1 VIPVKWFNFSNNNH
15 SNHDLGVDLGTVN
28 TLICTPTKGIV
39 LCEPSVV
46 AIDHTQSPP
55 QLIEVG
61 YPAKEMMGR
70 TPAHIE
76 VNRPLRDG
84 VIADSEWA
92 ELMLRKFIEKVLAS
106 NRFFAPRPNRVVV
119 GIPSGVR
126 PVDRRIL
133 AEAAFAVGAHSVHLI
148 EEAMA
153 AAIGAGLP
161 IMKPL
166 GSMVIDIGG
175 GTTDVAVLS
184 LNGIVVSRSLKVAG
198 DHLNQQIIQYLNEE
212 RHLEIGERTAE
223 EVKISLSSAVAK
235 DDLEFEDMEV
245 RGINRVTNL
254 PDIIR
259 VRAIEIRECL
269 KPSLMKIIDT
279 VKKALEETPPELAA
293 DIKERGMMLT
303 GGGAL
308 LPGFDDLLSDET
320 GIPVHI
326 AKDPLHCLVLGTQ
339 RVLSDAEFAK
349 VLEYTEY
356 SG

>member
-1 VIPVKWFNFSNNNH
+1 MAFSWLPFSKQQANQ
-15 SNHDLGVDLGTVN
+15 HDLGVDLGTVN
-28 TLICTPTKGIV
+28 TLICTPQKGIV

-70 TPAHIE
+70 TPSHIE

-92 ELMLRKFIEKVLAS
+92 ELMLRKFIEKVLSS

-133 AEAAFAVGAHSVHLI
+133 AEAAFAVGAHSVHLV
-148 EEAMA
+148 EEPMA

-161 IMKPL
+161 IMKPF
-166 GSMVIDIGG
+166 GSMVVDIGG
-175 GTTDVAVLS
+175 GTTDIAVLS
-184 LNGIVVSRSLKVAG
+184 LNGLVVSRSLKVAG
-198 DHLNQQIIQYLNEE
+198 DHLNQQIIHYLQEE
-212 RHLEIGERTAE
+212 RQLEIGERTAE
-223 EVKISLSSAVAK
+223 EVKISLSSAMST
-235 DDLEFEDMEV
+235 DELLFDEMEV
-245 RGINRVTNL
+245 RGLNRITNL

-259 VRAIEIRECL
+259 VQAGEIRECL
-269 KPSLMKIIDT
+269 KHRLYQIIDS

-293 DIKERGMMLT
+293 DIKERGMILT
-303 GGGAL
+303 GGGAQ
-308 LPGFDDLLSDET
+308 LPGFASLISEET
-320 GIPVHI
+320 GVPVHI
-326 AKDPLHCLVLGTQ
+326 AKDPLHCVVLGTQ
-339 RVLSDAEFAK
+339 RVLSDPEFHK

-356 SG
+356 TG